1 MYIQNNISAI
11 NSNRNLNKNKS
22 KLNKTLEKLS
32 SGYQINRSA
41 DNAAGLAVSEK
52 MRSLILGLD
61 QAVKNSQ
68 DAVSL
73 VQTAEGALQE
83 VHSMLHRMKELSVQA
98 ANGEYDDG
106 VDRASLQLEFEQI
119 QDEIDHIAN
128 HSDFNG
134 MMLFDGTGG
143 MTRAELE
150 AIRNSNSNMAAPTF
164 EELISEKGGELKNI
178 IYTETVYN
186 FETTQ
191 TPAGDTNSFN
201 AAYQAIADE
210 LQTSIVPQVVNS
222 VTNTYTAF
230 NYLSGSSIGIG
241 LKLYSN
247 SNSSTLAAV
256 SLNTA
261 YTTDGA
267 GNCTGSYLS
276 YSLEV
281 NVAAVDLNTDA
292 GRSALEQTI
301 AHEMIHAF
309 MDEATTA
316 GMTGITQNG
325 QSASE
330 RFPMWFIEG
339 MAQTASGPGNWTRGV
354 TIGLTENSTTS
365 EISAALSGSNA
376 LSTNSTAAQYGTGY
390 LACMYL
396 GYVAAGAD
404 TDMSNSTG
412 AAADIANGVSTV
424 LSKLISGNSLDSVI
438 NEVTG
443 GKYAT
448 AAAFANGFANDS
460 DALSF
465 VQELLQY
472 TSTVDA
478 GGNVGGGLISG
489 DLADTNPVPD
499 SNISGINLFALN
511 TSSTSVKN
519 VYPSEVTVLSGGTT
533 SASGTAPT
541 TNITPTPPPSATYPT
556 GVFTV
561 TGGTEV
567 VDWEFDNATG
577 TLKILSDANLEIN
590 GGTLTD
596 QTGTYYGNI
605 VIADGVNAN
614 ITLSDI
620 NIDASQK
627 TGNIAGIAVGKNS
640 TSTIT
645 IKGNNTIKGGGNGA
659 GIQLSDNDASDGES
673 TVVINSESGSQLD
686 VNGGKYGAGIGAAKG
701 VSAAASNIVING
713 SGTINATSG
722 TGAAAI
728 GGSDGGHFG
737 DITINGSGITIVAEA
752 ANHGAGIGG
761 GWVAN
766 VGDITIL
773 GQADITASGIEHGT
787 GIGGGCQGD
796 VGIITIGDSSTNAND
811 IVIVANGGDDGAAIG
826 SSWNGEVDNIV
837 INGGTI
843 TANGGNDGAGIGSGL
858 NGDAGLITINGGV
871 ITATGSTD
879 ASGIGSGKSGTIAE
893 VVINGG
899 EITADGGWTHDG
911 GNIGGYA
918 DRSGKTKSK
927 VTINDPNGL
936 SIKAGSG
943 EGKYITTG
951 TKDADG
957 NTLYALDI
965 SYIDGL
971 LADSKITL
979 TADGADALS
988 LSYPLE
994 ISVQTEDGTTYSWS
1008 NLQHMSE
1015 NNAYIWMKGQ
1025 NLTLTFTDADGTSGS
1040 VDLEFFDDYGMW
1052 RADEADLPP
1061 DPPKEPGYNNPVT
1074 PPVVTPD
1081 VNVADGDNIWI
1092 MQTGPR
1098 TKDTF
1103 LMDIGRMNTTI
1114 LGVDKDTV
1122 NIKTQPEANRTIDIV
1137 DNAIA
1142 KVSMQRAEL
1151 GAYQNRLEHKIDNLN
1166 VSYENLQAAESAIR
1180 DTDMAKYMME
1190 FTKEQIISN
1199 AAQAMLAQAIDT
1211 PQGILSL
1218 LNQ

>member
-1 MYIQNNISAI
+1 MFIQTNISAL
-11 NSNRNLNKNKS
+11 NSNRILNKNKS

-83 VHSMLHRMKELSVQA
+83 VHSMLQRMKELSVQS
-98 ANGEYDDG
+98 ANGEYNDG
-106 VDRASLQLEFEQI
+106 VDRAALQLEFEQI

-128 HSDFNG
+128 HTDFNG

-143 MTRAELE
+143 MTKAELE
-150 AIRNSNSNMAAPTF
+150 AIRNSNMVTPTF
-164 EELISEKGGELKNI
+164 EELISQKGGELKNI

-191 TPAGDTNSFN
+191 SAAGSDNLFS
-201 AAYQAIADE
+201 AEYQAIADE

-222 VTNTYTAF
+222 VMSTYTAF

-241 LKLYSN
+241 LNLRDDMP
-247 SNSSTLAAV
+247 SSTLAAV

-261 YTTDGA
+261 YTSDGA
-267 GNCTGSYLS
+267 GNYTGAYLS
-276 YSLEV
+276 YSLQV
-281 NVAAVDLNTDA
+281 NVNAVDLSTDA

-316 GMTGITQNG
+316 GMTGITQTDDSG
-325 QSASE
+325 DE

-354 TIGLTENSTTS
+354 TLGLTENSTTA

-396 GYVAAGAD
+396 GYIAAGAD
-404 TDMSNSTG
+404 ADMSDSTG
-412 AAADIANGVSTV
+412 AAADIASGVSTIF
-424 LSKLISGNSLDSVI
+424 SKLINGDSLNSVI

-448 AAAFANGFANDS
+448 AAAFANGFATDS
-460 DALSF
+460 DALAF

-472 TSTVDA
+472 TSSADA

-489 DLADTNPVPD
+489 DLADTDPVPD
-499 SNISGINLFALN
+499 SDISGLNLFALDTSN
-511 TSSTSVKN
+511 TSIKN
-519 VYPSEVTVLSGGTT
+519 VYPSEITVLSGGTT
-533 SASGTAPT
+533 SVSGSVPV
-541 TNITPTPPPSATYPT
+541 TNVTPTPSVTYPT
-556 GVFTV
+556 DLFTV
-561 TGGTEV
+561 TGGTEG
-567 VDWEFDNATG
+567 VDWAFDTSTG
-577 TLKILSDANLEIN
+577 TLNILTDANLEIS
-590 GGTLTD
+590 GGTLTNAD
-596 QTGTYYGNI
+596 GTYYGNI

-614 ITLSDI
+614 ITLAGVDI
-620 NIDASQK
+620 DVSQRTDAS
-627 TGNIAGIAVGKNS
+627 AGISIGENS

-645 IKGNNTIKGGGNGA
+645 IKGTNTIKSGTNHA
-659 GIQLSDNDASDGES
+659 GIELTDNDSSDGES
-673 TVVINSESGSQLD
+673 TVIIESQSGSVLN
-686 VNGGKYGAGIGAAKG
+686 VNGGEYGAGIGSAKN
-701 VSAAASNIVING
+701 VDASASNIEIIG
-713 SGTINATSG
+713 SGTINAASG
-722 TGAAAI
+722 KGAAAI
-728 GGSDGGHFG
+728 GGSYYSDFG

-773 GQADITASGIEHGT
+773 GQADIIASGIEHGT

-796 VGIITIGDSSTNAND
+796 VGIITIGDSSTTDSD
-811 IVIVANGGDDGAAIG
+811 IVITANGGNDGAAIG
-826 SSWNGEVDNIV
+826 SSWLGEVDNII

-843 TANGGNDGAGIGSGL
+843 TANGGDDGAGIGSGL
-858 NGDAGLITINGGV
+858 YGDAGTITINGGV

-879 ASGIGSGKSGTIAE
+879 ASGIGSGKGGTIAE

-899 EITADGGWTHDG
+899 EITADGGWTYDG

-918 DRSGKTKSK
+918 DKSGTTKST
-927 VTINDPNGL
+927 VTITDPNGL

-957 NTLYALDI
+957 NSLYALDI
-965 SYIDGL
+965 SYLDDL
-971 LADSKITL
+971 LANGEIAL
-979 TADGADALS
+979 TADGTDPLS
-988 LSYPLE
+988 LGYQLD

-1008 NLQHMSE
+1008 DLQHMSE
-1015 NNAYIWMKGQ
+1015 NSAYIWMKGQ
-1025 NLTLTFTDADGTSGS
+1025 NIKLTFTDADGTSGS
-1040 VDLEFFDDYGMW
+1040 VDLEFFEDYGMW
-1052 RADEADLPP
+1052 RADKSDLPP
-1061 DPPKEPGYNNPVT
+1061 DLPKEPGYNNPVNS
-1074 PPVVTPD
+1074 PVVNPD
-1081 VNVADGDNIWI
+1081 VNVPDGDNIWI

-1098 TKDTF
+1098 SKDTF

-1142 KVSMQRAEL
+1142 KVSFQRAEL

-1190 FTKEQIISN
+1190 FTKNQILDN
-1199 AAQAMLAQAIDT
+1199 AAQAMLAQAIEI
-1211 PQGILSL
+1211 PQGVLSL
-1218 LNQ
+1218 LN

>member
-11 NSNRNLNKNKS
+11 NSNRNLNKNRS

-83 VHSMLHRMKELSVQA
+83 VHSMLQRMKELSVQS
-98 ANGEYDDG
+98 ANGEYNDG

-150 AIRNSNSNMAAPTF
+150 AIRNSNSSVAAPTF
-164 EELISEKGGELKNI
+164 DELIAEKGDKVKNI
-178 IYTETVYN
+178 IYTETVYD

-191 TPAGDTNSFN
+191 TNAGSNNSFN
-201 AAYQAIADE
+201 AAQQAIANE
-210 LQTSIVPQVVNS
+210 LQTSIVPQVVKS
-222 VTNTYTAF
+222 VTDTYTAF

-241 LKLYSN
+241 LHLRTDMP
-247 SNSSTLAAV
+247 SSTLAAV

-261 YTTDGA
+261 YINDGS
-267 GNCTGSYLS
+267 GNYTGAYLS
-276 YSLEV
+276 YSLQV
-281 NVAAVDLNTDA
+281 NVNTVDLSTEA
-292 GRSALEQTI
+292 GRNALEQTI

-309 MDEATTA
+309 MDEATTS
-316 GMTGITQNG
+316 GMTGITSSGVN
-325 QSASE
+325 ANE
-330 RFPMWFIEG
+330 KFPMWFIEG
-339 MAQTASGPGNWTRGV
+339 MAQTASGPGNWTRAGD
-354 TIGLTENSTTS
+354 LQLSESSTAS
-365 EISAALSGSNA
+365 EISDALGDSSSKLSSNS
-376 LSTNSTAAQYGTGY
+376 STAQYGTGY

-404 TDMSNSTG
+404 ADMSNSTN
-412 AAADIANGVSTV
+412 AAADIASGVSTV
-424 LSKLISGNSLDSVI
+424 LSKLISGQSLNSVI
-438 NEVTG
+438 SEVTG

-448 AAAFANGFANDS
+448 VSAFENGFANDS
-460 DALSF
+460 DAVAF
-465 VQELLQY
+465 VQQLLQY
-472 TSTVDA
+472 TSDDPL
-478 GGNVGGGLISG
+478 GDGNVGGGLISG
-489 DLADTNPVPD
+489 DLADTDPVPD
-499 SNISGINLFALN
+499 DDITGINLFALN
-511 TSSTSVKN
+511 TSNTSVKN
-519 VYPSEVTVLSGGTT
+519 EYPSEVTILSGGTS
-533 SASGTAPT
+533 SATGSAPV
-541 TNITPTPPPSATYPT
+541 TNITPPPAITYPT

-561 TGGTEV
+561 TGGTEGT
-567 VDWEFDNATG
+567 DWEFDNATG
-577 TLKILSDANLEIN
+577 TLKILTDADLEIS

-596 QTGTYYGNI
+596 PTGTYYGNI
-605 VIADGVNAN
+605 VIADGVDAN

-627 TGNIAGIAVGKNS
+627 TGNSAGIAVGKNG

-659 GIQLSDNDASDGES
+659 GIQLSDNAEADGES
-673 TVVINSESGSQLD
+673 TVIINSESGSVLD
-686 VNGGKYGAGIGAAKG
+686 VTGGTTGAGIGAAKG
-701 VSAAASNIVING
+701 VSAQASNIVING
-713 SGTINATSG
+713 SGTINAASG

-728 GGSDGGHFG
+728 GGSDGAHFG

-752 ANHGAGIGG
+752 ASHGAGIGG

-766 VGDITIL
+766 VGDITIV

-796 VGIITIGDSSTNAND
+796 VGIITIGDGSTNDND
-811 IVIVANGGDDGAAIG
+811 IVIVANGGNDGAAIG
-826 SSWNGEVDNIV
+826 SSWYGESDSIV

-843 TANGGNDGAGIGSGL
+843 TANGGDDGAGIGSGL
-858 NGDAGLITINGGV
+858 YGDAGKITINGGV

-893 VVINGG
+893 IEINGG
-899 EITADGGWTHDG
+899 EITADGGWTNDG

-918 DRSGKTKSK
+918 DRAGKTKSK
-927 VTINDPNGL
+927 VTLTDPNGL

-957 NTLYALDI
+957 NSLYAFDM
-965 SYIDGL
+965 SYIDEL
-971 LADSKITL
+971 LADGEVAL
-979 TADGADALS
+979 TADGTDAAS

-994 ISVQTEDGTTYSWS
+994 ITVQTDDGTTYTWS
-1008 NLQHMSE
+1008 DLQHMSE
-1015 NNAYIWMKGQ
+1015 NGAYIWMKGQ
-1025 NLTLTFTDADGTSGS
+1025 DAKLTFVDSDGTSGS
-1040 VDLEFFDDYGMW
+1040 VDLKFFENYGMW
-1052 RADEADLPP
+1052 RTKKSDLPP

-1081 VNVADGDNIWI
+1081 VNVPDGDNIWI

-1098 TKDTF
+1098 TRNTF

-1114 LGVDKDTV
+1114 LGVDKDSV
-1122 NIKTQPEANRTIDIV
+1122 NISTQPEANKTIDV
-1137 DNAIA
+1137 VENAIA
-1142 KVSMQRAEL
+1142 KISMQRAEL

-1190 FTKEQIISN
+1190 FTKGQIISN

-1218 LNQ
+1218 LN

>member
-1 MYIQNNISAI
+1 MYIQNNISAM
-11 NSNRNLNKNKS
+11 NSNRNLNMNRS
-22 KLNKTLEKLS
+22 KLSKTLEKLS

-83 VHSMLHRMKELSVQA
+83 VHSMLQRMKELSVQA

-143 MTRAELE
+143 MTWDELE
-150 AIRNSNSNMAAPTF
+150 EIRNSNIAAPTF
-164 EELISEKGGELKNI
+164 EELIAEKGELKNI
-178 IYTETVYN
+178 IYTETVYD

-191 TPAGDTNSFN
+191 TPAG
-201 AAYQAIADE
+201 AANQNFSAEYQAVADE
-210 LQTSIVPQVVNS
+210 LQTAIVPQVVNAMI
-222 VTNTYTAF
+222 NTYTAF

-241 LKLYSN
+241 LNLYSDAD
-247 SNSSTLAAV
+247 SSTLAAV

-261 YTTDGA
+261 YTDDGS
-267 GNCTGSYLS
+267 GNYTGAYLS

-281 NVAAVDLNTDA
+281 NVAAVDLSTDA

-325 QSASE
+325 VSASE

-339 MAQTASGPGNWTRGV
+339 MAQTASGPGNWTRGGSL
-354 TIGLTENSTTS
+354 GLTETSTTS
-365 EISAALSGSNA
+365 EISVALSGSNA

-404 TDMSNSTG
+404 ADMTDST
-412 AAADIANGVSTV
+412 AAATDIAGGVSTI
-424 LSKLISGNSLDSVI
+424 LTKLISGESLNSVI
-438 NEVTG
+438 SDVTG

-460 DALSF
+460 EALAF
-465 VQELLQY
+465 VQQLLQY
-472 TSTVDA
+472 TSDDPL
-478 GGNVGGGLISG
+478 GDGNVGGGLISG
-489 DLADTNPVPD
+489 DLADTDPVPD
-499 SNISGINLFALN
+499 SDISGINLFALDTSN
-511 TSSTSVKN
+511 TSIKN
-519 VYPSEVTVLSGGTT
+519 VYPSEITILSGGTT
-533 SASGTAPT
+533 SASGSAP
-541 TNITPTPPPSATYPT
+541 ITSVTPPPSVTYPT

-561 TGGTEV
+561 TGGTEG
-567 VDWEFDNATG
+567 VDWEFDTATG
-577 TLKILSDANLEIN
+577 ALNILTDANLEIS

-596 QTGTYYGNI
+596 ASGTYYGNI

-614 ITLSDI
+614 LTLSGV
-620 NIDASQK
+620 NIDMSQK
-627 TGNIAGIAVGKNS
+627 TGNNPGVAIGENS

-645 IKGNNTIKGGGNGA
+645 IKGNNVIKGGGASA
-659 GIQLSDNDASDGES
+659 GIELSDNNAADGES
-673 TVVINSESGSQLD
+673 TVIINSEVGSTLEAT
-686 VNGGKYGAGIGAAKG
+686 GGKNGAGIGAADG

-713 SGTINATSG
+713 SGTINAASG
-722 TGAAAI
+722 VGAAAI
-728 GGSDGGHFG
+728 GGSDGGDFG

-761 GWVAN
+761 GWVAD

-796 VGIITIGDSSTNAND
+796 VGVITIGDSSTADGD
-811 IVIVANGGDDGAAIG
+811 IIITANGGHDGAAIG
-826 SSWNGEVDNIV
+826 SSWNGEVDNII

-843 TANGGNDGAGIGSGL
+843 TANGGNNGAGIGSGL
-858 NGDAGLITINGGV
+858 YGNSGTISINGGV

-879 ASGIGSGKSGTIAE
+879 ASGIGSGKGGTVTDI
-893 VVINGG
+893 VINGG
-899 EITADGGWTHDG
+899 EITADGGWTYDG
-911 GNIGGYA
+911 GNIGGYTDSA
-918 DRSGKTKSK
+918 GTTKST
-927 VTINDPNGL
+927 VTITDPNGL

-957 NTLYALDI
+957 NSLYALDI
-965 SYIDGL
+965 SYLDDL
-971 LADSKITL
+971 LANGEITL
-979 TADGADALS
+979 SANGADPAS
-988 LSYPLE
+988 LSYPLD
-994 ISVQTEDGTTYSWS
+994 VTVTTDDGTAYSWS
-1008 NLQHMSE
+1008 DLQHMAE

-1025 NLTLTFTDADGTSGS
+1025 DATITFVDADGTEGS
-1040 VDLEFFDDYGMW
+1040 VDLKFYGDYGLW
-1052 RADEADLPP
+1052 RADKADLPP
-1061 DPPKEPGYNNPVT
+1061 ELPKEPGYNNPIVS
-1074 PPVVTPD
+1074 PVIPPD
-1081 VNVADGDNIWI
+1081 VNVDDGDNIWI

-1122 NIKTQPEANRTIDIV
+1122 SIRTQPEANKTIDIV

-1190 FTKEQIISN
+1190 FTKGQIISN

-1211 PQGILSL
+1211 PKGILSL
-1218 LNQ
+1218 LE